1 MARLLRSYDKFKN
14 KRIWNCC
21 DNITFGEA
29 LKLALRH
36 RPAKILS
43 KGQLHTE
50 NVEIISKQYLP
61 EGWLSKVAV
70 CQDLIGGDGFHF
82 PHNFPRGVGV
92 KGYDWLDRCEP
103 HWKRELALAAIE
115 ILNLFDRH

>member
-70 CQDLIGGDGFHF
+70 YQGLIGGDGFHF
-82 PHNFPRGVGV
+82 PHNFRRGVGV
-92 KGYDWLDRCEP
+92 KGNDLRI
-103 HWKRELALAAIE
+103 HRRVMRG
-115 ILNLFDRH
+115 RHRLRQSD